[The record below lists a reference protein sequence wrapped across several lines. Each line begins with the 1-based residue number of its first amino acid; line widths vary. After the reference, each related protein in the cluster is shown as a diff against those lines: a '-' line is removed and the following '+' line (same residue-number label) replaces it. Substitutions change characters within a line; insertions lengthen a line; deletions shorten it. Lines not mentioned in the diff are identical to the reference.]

1 MNNIN
6 THLRVGLNTTT
17 VGPCDPA
24 LKNQLNEQ
32 KEEIQKANEQL
43 VKEKEGELIFRVY
56 NHIFS
61 PTLLAVF
68 PS

>member
-1 MNNIN
+1 MNNINN

-43 VKEKEGELIFRVY
+43 VKEKEGELIFR
-56 NHIFS
+56 
-61 PTLLAVF
+61 
-68 PS
+68 